1 MEREFDEKI
10 KIISEN
16 YPEFPYKEAHWKAL
30 EKQLNQK
37 SDVNVKS
44 CWLKTYWL
52 FLFKNK

>member
-16 YPEFPYKEAHWKAL
+16 YPEFPYKEVHWKVL
-30 EKQLNQK
+30 EKRLNQK

-44 CWLKTYWL
+44 CWLNTCWF
-52 FLFKNK
+52 FLFKKK